1 MSKLL
6 VFFLHTKNAPKNT
19 ILVKVFWANCSFTHF
34 SWATWA
40 NCSWLLIFGEQP
52 ERFAHMA
59 HFWWATWAMRSHRSL
74 KKREWANCSCLFYY
88 KKRLKNT
95 ILVKVFWAM
104 SKWANSQLLFER
116 SEWMSKWALS
126 EFSALN
132 FLQVGVRPTGPGA
145 GHWGCWGSHPCPC
158 PGGQDLC
165 GGGLLDQWL
174 HSTGACLLY
183 IQYSTIIF
191 IIYVTV
197 HWFQMWMYCTW
208 ISFYLWKI

>member
-1 MSKLL
+1 M
-6 VFFLHTKNAPKNT
+6 V
-19 ILVKVFWANCSFTHF
+19 
-34 SWATWA
+34 
-40 NCSWLLIFGEQP
+40 
-52 ERFAHMA
+52 A
-59 HFWWATWAMRSHRSL
+59 HFWWATWAIRSHGSFLVSDLSDALTSL
-74 KKREWANCSCLFYY
+74 IKKEGMSKLLVF
-88 KKRLKNT
+88 
-95 ILVKVFWAM
+95 ILLQETPQKYNFSQVFLAM

-183 IQYSTIIF
+183 ILYIHYFHNLCYCSLISNVNVL
-191 IIYVTV
+191 YVNFFLFV
-197 HWFQMWMYCTW
+197 KN
-208 ISFYLWKI
+208 IK

>member
-74 KKREWANCSCLFYY
+74 KKREWANCSCLFYN

-145 GHWGCWGSHPCPC
+145 GHWGCWGSQPCPC

-165 GGGLLDQWL
+165 GGG
-174 HSTGACLLY
+174 
-183 IQYSTIIF
+183 
-191 IIYVTV
+191 
-197 HWFQMWMYCTW
+197 
-208 ISFYLWKI
+208 

>member
-1 MSKLL
+1 M
-6 VFFLHTKNAPKNT
+6 
-19 ILVKVFWANCSFTHF
+19 
-34 SWATWA
+34 
-40 NCSWLLIFGEQP
+40 
-52 ERFAHMA
+52 
-59 HFWWATWAMRSHRSL
+59 
-74 KKREWANCSCLFYY
+74 
-88 KKRLKNT
+88 

-183 IQYSTIIF
+183 ILYIHYFHNLCYCSLISNVNVLYVNFFFICEKYKIKLISVPSKASTGKYTVDWSLR
-191 IIYVTV
+191 IYN
-197 HWFQMWMYCTW
+197 WC
-208 ISFYLWKI
+208 